1 MPKVVKY
8 KFDFDAFW
16 VRKLRKPL
24 SEGERKMERKAIKA
38 GQFVSKN

>member
-1 MPKVVKY
+1 MPKAVKY